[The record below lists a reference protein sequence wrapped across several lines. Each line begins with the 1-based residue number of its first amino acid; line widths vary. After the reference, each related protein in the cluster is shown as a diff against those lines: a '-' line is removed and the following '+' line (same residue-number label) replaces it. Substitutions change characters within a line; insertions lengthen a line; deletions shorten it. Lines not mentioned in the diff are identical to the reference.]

1 MISPTDNPILIVD
14 DSPTNSTVLL
24 GMLQQSGFKVIV
36 VNSGEAALEKVEM
49 ISPSLILLDI
59 MLPNMDGFEICRHL
73 KSVEVTRDIPVI
85 FMTALSQ
92 TEDKI
97 KGFNLGAVDY
107 ITKPLQKEEILARV
121 NVHLNLRNLNKQLAE
136 KTTELTIA
144 LDQLQQSQLQLIQN
158 EKMSTL
164 GQLVAGV
171 AHEINNPIGAISAN
185 SIYASTYVSELVE
198 HLRLYQQ
205 KATDDEIANHA
216 EEIELEF
223 LIEDL
228 SSILTTMREGAMRV
242 KDISESF
249 RIFSRHDNE
258 DKVVFDIHEGLE
270 STLLIIQHKLKAY
283 DKQPKIE
290 VIKDYGKLPLIT
302 CFPGP
307 LNQVFMNL
315 LVNAVDALRDYYNKH
330 LNSQKNPQIKIQ
342 TALNSEG
349 THAVIHI
356 QDNGMGIPDEIQEKI
371 FGYAFTTKPVG
382 KGTGLGLA
390 IARQIIFEKHGGTL
404 EVNSTPGQGAEFIIH
419 LPL

>member
-1 MISPTDNPILIVD
+1 MISPTENPILIVD

-36 VNSGEAALEKVEM
+36 VNSGEAALEKVEL

-136 KTTELTIA
+136 RSTELTIA

-185 SIYASTYVSELVE
+185 SIYASTYVNELVE

-205 KATDDEIANHA
+205 KASDDEIANHA

-228 SSILTTMREGAMRV
+228 SNILTTMREGAMRV

-258 DKVVFDIHEGLE
+258 DKVLFDIHEGLE
-270 STLLIIQHKLKAY
+270 STLLIIKHRLKAY
-283 DKQPKIE
+283 DKQPNIE

-315 LVNAVDALRDYYNKH
+315 LVNAVDALRDYHHKH
-330 LNSQKNPQIKIQ
+330 VNSQKIPQIKIK
-342 TALNSEG
+342 TALNTEG
-349 THAVIHI
+349 TYAVIHI
-356 QDNGMGIPDEIQEKI
+356 QDNAMGIPDEIQEKI

-390 IARQIIFEKHGGTL
+390 IARQIIFEKHGGSL
-404 EVNSTPGQGAEFIIH
+404 EVNSKPGEGAEFIIY

>member
-92 TEDKI
+92 TEDKV

-121 NVHLNLRNLNKQLAE
+121 NVHLKLRNLNKQLAE

-144 LDQLQQSQLQLIQN
+144 LDQLQKSQIQLIQN

-164 GQLVAGV
+164 GQLVAGI

-185 SIYASTYVSELVE
+185 SIYASTYVNELVE

-205 KATDDEIANHA
+205 KATDDEIINHA
-216 EEIELEF
+216 EEIELDF

-228 SSILTTMREGAMRV
+228 TNILTTMREGAMRV

-258 DKVVFDIHEGLE
+258 DKVSFDIHEGLE
-270 STLLIIQHKLKAY
+270 STLLIIQHRLKAY

-290 VIKDYGKLPLIT
+290 VVKDYGKLPLIT

-315 LVNAVDALRDYYNKH
+315 LVNAVDALRDYHHKY
-330 LNSQKNPQIKIQ
+330 LNSPKKPQIKIK
-342 TALNSEG
+342 TALNAEG

-356 QDNGMGIPDEIQEKI
+356 QDNAMGIPDEIQEKI

-390 IARQIIFEKHGGTL
+390 IARQIIFEKHGGSL
-404 EVNSTPGQGAEFIIH
+404 EVNSTAGEGAEFIIY

>member
-59 MLPNMDGFEICRHL
+59 ILPNMDGFEICRQL

-342 TALNSEG
+342 TALNTEG

-404 EVNSTPGQGAEFIIH
+404 EVNSTPGQGAEFVIH